1 LKRVKGKEV
10 VDLDKEM
17 EVNKPVTEDDSNEFL
32 KLIKHSESYIVD
44 QLRKTPAR
52 ISLMS
57 LILSSD
63 SNRNALQ
70 KVLNKAY
77 VPRTMNKKPWST
89 WWGGSMLLI
98 TYSSWLMN

>member
-1 LKRVKGKEV
+1 M

-17 EVNKPVTEDDSNEFL
+17 EVNKLVTEDDSNEFL

-57 LILSSD
+57 LILSSEPH
-63 SNRNALQ
+63 RNALQ
-70 KVLNKAY
+70 KVLNEAY

-89 WWGGSMLLI
+89 
-98 TYSSWLMN
+98 

>member
-57 LILSSD
+57 LILSSEPH
-63 SNRNALQ
+63 RNALQ
-70 KVLNKAY
+70 KVLNEAY

-89 WWGGSMLLI
+89 WWGGSTLLI